1 MATPLLQLRGITR
14 TYGTGE
20 NALTVLKDVDLD
32 IAAGEMIAI
41 IGPSGSGK
49 STLMNIIGCLDRAT
63 AGRYLIDGRD
73 MAEMDSDALAALRRD
88 RFGFIFQ
95 RYQLLPD
102 LDAMGNVEVP
112 AIYAGID
119 AGHRRKRSQA
129 LLELLGLGER
139 LHHRPSEMSGGQQ
152 QRTSIARALVNG
164 GEVIL
169 ADEPTGALD
178 TRSGEELMTLLEAL
192 HRQGHTIIVITHEPD
207 VAAHAQ
213 RIVEIR
219 DGRIVAD
226 RAVAGRAAAGRT
238 VAERGVAGRAA
249 VEHAAAEGVAA
260 SAPPGSASAASIAN
274 SVPPVGTGS
283 GSGWRDRFLE
293 AFRMALSAMLAH
305 RMRSFLTMLGIII
318 GIASVTSVVALAGG
332 AKQSIIKEIGALG
345 TNTIDIYTGEDFG
358 DSRSGKVRTLNPR
371 DADALSGLSYV
382 DSVTPSVSS
391 NATLRYGNADA
402 QAQINGVG
410 ADYFR
415 VRGIELAAGRFF
427 DDAAVRALE
436 QVVVIDHNTRERFFD
451 DGADPIGRILLIG
464 NMPCRVIGAAKESTG
479 RQGGGGN
486 LSVWTPYTT
495 AMARLQGKDHLSN
508 ITVRVRDDVPMGA
521 AEDAIVRLMTL
532 RHGHKD
538 FFTSNAEDIRKTI
551 DRTTGVMTTLISSI
565 ALISLLVGG
574 IGVMNIMLVS
584 VTERTREIGVRMAV
598 GARQSD
604 IMQQFLIEAVVIC
617 LVGGSLGVAL
627 AMATAGVFNSLS
639 ESFKMVVSTTSI
651 VAAFACSTAVGV
663 IFGFL
668 PARNAARMD
677 PVEALSRE

>member
-1 MATPLLQLRGITR
+1 MEAPLIRLRGITR
-14 TYGTGE
+14 TYGSGE

-41 IGPSGSGK
+41 VGPSGSGK
-49 STLMNIIGCLDRAT
+49 STLMNILGCLDRAT

-73 MAEMDSDALAALRRD
+73 IADMDSDALAALRRE

-102 LDAMGNVEVP
+102 MDAMSNVEVP
-112 AIYAGID
+112 AIYAGVD
-119 AGHRRKRSQA
+119 ARHRRKRAQA

-178 TRSGEELMTLLEAL
+178 TRAGEALMKLLEEL
-192 HRQGHTIIVITHEPD
+192 HKQGHTIIVITHEPD

-226 RAVAGRAAAGRT
+226 RT
-238 VAERGVAGRAA
+238 VP
-249 VEHAAAEGVAA
+249 EHAVPEHAVVDAGMA
-260 SAPPGSASAASIAN
+260 SDPPVSASGTSIA
-274 SVPPVGTGS
+274 SPVPPVGTGS

-332 AKQSIIKEIGALG
+332 AKQSIIEQIGALG
-345 TNTIDIYTGEDFG
+345 TNTIDIYPGEDFG
-358 DSRSGKVRTLNPR
+358 DSRSGKVRTLDAR
-371 DADALSGLSYV
+371 DADALSALSYV
-382 DSVTPSVSS
+382 DSVTPSVSV

-415 VRGIELAAGRFF
+415 VKGIELAVGRFF
-427 DDAAVRALE
+427 EDAAVRALE
-436 QVVVIDHNTRERFFD
+436 QVAVIDHNTRERFFD
-451 DGADPIGRILLIG
+451 DGVDPIGRILLIG
-464 NMPCRVIGAAKESTG
+464 NVPSRVIGVAKESNG
-479 RQGGGGN
+479 PQSGGTLG
-486 LSVWTPYTT
+486 VWTPYTT
-495 AMARLQGKDHLSN
+495 AMARLQGQDHLSN

-604 IMQQFLIEAVVIC
+604 IMQQFLIESVVIC
-617 LVGGSLGVAL
+617 LVGGAIGVAL
-627 AMATAGVFNSLS
+627 TMSTAGIFNSLS
-639 ESFKMVVSTTSI
+639 GSFKMVVSTASI
-651 VAAFACSTAVGV
+651 AAAFACSTAVGV
-663 IFGFL
+663 MFGFL

>member
-14 TYGTGE
+14 TYGSGE
-20 NALTVLKDVDLD
+20 NALTVLDKVDLD

-63 AGRYLIDGRD
+63 AGEYRVDGQD
-73 MAEMDSDALAALRRD
+73 IEQMDSDTLAALRRD
-88 RFGFIFQ
+88 RFGFVFQ

-102 LDAMGNVEVP
+102 MDAMSNVEVP

-119 AGHRRKRSQA
+119 SRHRRKRAQA

-178 TRSGEELMTLLEAL
+178 TRSGEELMRLLEEL
-192 HRQGHTIIVITHEPD
+192 HKQGHTIIVITHEPD

-226 RAVAGRAAAGRT
+226 RPVTHRTAVKPAVVEHAVVERAAADRSAPST
-238 VAERGVAGRAA
+238 S
-249 VEHAAAEGVAA
+249 HILA
-260 SAPPGSASAASIAN
+260 SASSIAS
-274 SVPPVGTGS
+274 SVSPVGAAT
-283 GSGWRDRFLE
+283 GSGWRDRFTE

-345 TNTIDIYTGEDFG
+345 TNTIDIYPGEDFG
-358 DSRSGKVRTLNPR
+358 DSRSGKVRTLTPR

-402 QAQINGVG
+402 QAQISGVG
-410 ADYFR
+410 ADFFR

-427 DDAAVRALE
+427 DAAAVRSLE
-436 QVVVIDHNTRERFFD
+436 QVVVIDYNTREQFFG
-451 DGADPIGRILLIG
+451 DGADPIGRVLLIG
-464 NMPCRVIGAAKESTG
+464 NVPCRVIGAAKKSTG

-486 LSVWTPYTT
+486 NLSVWVPYTT
-495 AMARLQGKDHLSN
+495 AMARLQGQDYLSN

-532 RHGHKD
+532 RHGRKD

-617 LVGGSLGVAL
+617 LVGGGLGVAL
-627 AMATAGVFNSLS
+627 AMSTAGVFNSLS
-639 ESFKMVVSTTSI
+639 ESFKMIVSATSI
-651 VAAFACSTAVGV
+651 ISAFACSTAVGV

-668 PARNAARMD
+668 PARNAAQMD

>member
-1 MATPLLQLRGITR
+1 M
-14 TYGTGE
+14 
-20 NALTVLKDVDLD
+20 
-32 IAAGEMIAI
+32 
-41 IGPSGSGK
+41 
-49 STLMNIIGCLDRAT
+49 
-63 AGRYLIDGRD
+63 
-73 MAEMDSDALAALRRD
+73 
-88 RFGFIFQ
+88 
-95 RYQLLPD
+95 
-102 LDAMGNVEVP
+102 
-112 AIYAGID
+112 
-119 AGHRRKRSQA
+119 
-129 LLELLGLGER
+129 
-139 LHHRPSEMSGGQQ
+139 
-152 QRTSIARALVNG
+152 NG

-169 ADEPTGALD
+169 ADDPTGALD
-178 TRSGEELMTLLEAL
+178 TRSGEELMRLLEEL
-192 HRQGHTIIVITHEPD
+192 HQQGHTIIVITHEPD

-226 RAVAGRAAAGRT
+226 RPVAHRGIVERAVAEKNT
-238 VAERGVAGRAA
+238 
-249 VEHAAAEGVAA
+249 A
-260 SAPPGSASAASIAN
+260 STSPIVASAATIAS
-274 SVPPVGTGS
+274 SVPPVGTGT
-283 GSGWRDRFLE
+283 GSGWRDRFME
-293 AFRMALSAMLAH
+293 AFRMALSSMLAH

-345 TNTIDIYTGEDFG
+345 TNTIDIYPGKDFG
-358 DSRSGKVRTLNPR
+358 DSRSGKVRTLTPR

-402 QAQINGVG
+402 QAQISGVG
-410 ADYFR
+410 AEYFR

-427 DDAAVRALE
+427 DAAAVRSLE
-436 QVVVIDHNTRERFFD
+436 QIVVIDHNTREQFFG
-451 DGADPIGRILLIG
+451 DGADPIGHVLLIG
-464 NMPCRVIGAAKESTG
+464 NVPCRVIGAAKKSSG
-479 RQGGGGN
+479 RQGGGNN
-486 LSVWTPYTT
+486 LNVWVPYTT
-495 AMARLQGKDHLSN
+495 AMARLQGQDYLSN

-532 RHGHKD
+532 RHGRKD

-604 IMQQFLIEAVVIC
+604 ILQQFLIEAVVIC
-617 LVGGSLGVAL
+617 LVGGALGVAL
-627 AMATAGVFNSLS
+627 AMSTASVFNSLS
-639 ESFKMVVSTTSI
+639 ESFKMIVSATSI
-651 VAAFACSTAVGV
+651 LAAFGCSTAVGV

>member
-1 MATPLLQLRGITR
+1 MTAPLLELRGITR
-14 TYGTGE
+14 TYGSGD
-20 NALTVLKDVDLD
+20 NALTVLDNVDLD

-49 STLMNIIGCLDRAT
+49 STLMNILGGLDRAT
-63 AGRYLIDGRD
+63 SGRYRIDGQD
-73 MAEMDSDALAALRRD
+73 IAEMDSDALAALRRE

-102 LDAMGNVEVP
+102 LDAVGNVEVP

-119 AGHRRKRSQA
+119 AHRRRARAQT
-129 LLELLGLGER
+129 LLERLGLGER
-139 LHHRPSEMSGGQQ
+139 LHHRPNEMSGGQQ
-152 QRTSIARALVNG
+152 QRTSIARALANG
-164 GEVIL
+164 GEIIL

-178 TRSGEELMTLLEAL
+178 TRSGEELMALLEELNA
-192 HRQGHTIIVITHEPD
+192 QGHTIIVITHEPD
-207 VAAHAQ
+207 VAAHAD

-219 DGRIVAD
+219 DGRIVSDHPVAK
-226 RAVAGRAAAGRT
+226 RVVVKHAVDKHAVVKHAVVQQPTASQSRPAGAASTASASIEIPAAG
-238 VAERGVAGRAA
+238 G
-249 VEHAAAEGVAA
+249 
-260 SAPPGSASAASIAN
+260 
-274 SVPPVGTGS
+274 GTGT
-283 GSGWRDRFLE
+283 GWRDRFFE

-345 TNTIDIYTGEDFG
+345 TNTIDIYPGEDFG
-358 DSRSGKVRTLNPR
+358 DSRSGKVRTLTPR
-371 DADALSGLSYV
+371 DADALSELSYV

-391 NATLRYGNADA
+391 NATLRYGNEDA
-402 QAQINGVG
+402 QAQISGVG

-415 VRGIELAAGRFF
+415 VRGIELAVGRFF
-427 DDAAVRALE
+427 DAAAVRALE
-436 QVVVIDHNTRERFFD
+436 QVVVIDHNTREQFF
-451 DGADPIGRILLIG
+451 GHGEDPIGHVLLIG
-464 NMPCRVIGAAKESTG
+464 NVPSRVIGAAKKSTG
-479 RQGGGGN
+479 RQGGGGSN
-486 LSVWTPYTT
+486 LSVWMPYTT
-495 AMARLQGKDHLSN
+495 AMARLQGQDYLSS
-508 ITVRVRDDVPMGA
+508 ITMRVRDDVPMGA

-532 RHGHKD
+532 RHGRKD

-627 AMATAGVFNSLS
+627 AMSTASVFNSLS
-639 ESFKMVVSTTSI
+639 ESFKMIVSATSI
-651 VAAFACSTAVGV
+651 LAAFACSTAVGV